1 MRTRMQSPGC
11 VRVCV
16 GVVSTR
22 AIAEPA
28 SLSTSLC
35 VPSLYTALLY
45 PNRKDLERGESKL
58 ARSFTISEAA
68 CTSSGRGCLARARDS
83 ISLNNVAWPL
93 LV

>member
-45 PNRKDLERGESKL
+45 PNRKDLERGSQNWFALSQSVKL
-58 ARSFTISEAA
+58 RALRRDEAV
-68 CTSSGRGCLARARDS
+68 SRA
-83 ISLNNVAWPL
+83 
-93 LV
+93 LVIQYR